1 MLNFHDCLGFCALSE
16 AEIEAIVEHEHIPEL
31 AAALMGN
38 YLLECADGPARIRRM
53 IIDDIAEA
61 ERRGRR
67 QGALKLRSVLAQ
79 FCAAHPDDTTPI
91 AQ

>member
-16 AEIEAIVEHEHIPEL
+16 AEIEAIVEHEHIPAL

-53 IIDDIAEA
+53 IVDDIAEA

-67 QGALKLRSVLAQ
+67 QAAVKLRWVLAQ
-79 FCAAHPDDTTPI
+79 FCAAHPEEALLPN
-91 AQ
+91 